1 MPFELIDV
9 SKDATLATS
18 SRKTYRTHL
27 NKLSKEGYD
36 TVQKLIDN
44 DEDVVKVIKELYEGK
59 SKREIRVMISA
70 IFYILCD
77 TEFIKSPNAYYAYF
91 QELKEPTYIE
101 KDE

>member
-1 MPFELIDV
+1 MPFELIEV
-9 SKDATLATS
+9 SKDATLAKS

-44 DEDVVKVIKELYEGK
+44 DEEVVKVIKELYEDK

-70 IFYILCD
+70 IFYILTD
-77 TEFIKSPNAYYAYF
+77 TEFIKSPNAYYEYF
-91 QELKEPTYIE
+91 QLLKEPTYS
-101 KDE
+101 

>member
-1 MPFELIDV
+1 MPFELIEV
-9 SKDATLATS
+9 SKDATLAKS
-18 SRKTYRTHL
+18 SQKTYKTHL
-27 NKLSKEGYD
+27 NKLFKEGYD

-44 DEDVVKVIKELYEGK
+44 DEEVVKVIKELYEDK

-77 TEFIKSPNAYYAYF
+77 TEFIKSPNAYYDYF
-91 QELKEPTYIE
+91 QSLKEPTYTE

>member
-1 MPFELIDV
+1 MPFELLNV

-27 NKLSKEGYD
+27 NKLAKDGYD
-36 TVQKLIDN
+36 TVQILINN
-44 DEDVVKVIKELYEGK
+44 DKEIVNRIKELYEGK

-77 TEFIKSPNAYYAYF
+77 TEFIKSPNAYYDYF
-91 QELKEPTYIE
+91 QDLKEPTYTD